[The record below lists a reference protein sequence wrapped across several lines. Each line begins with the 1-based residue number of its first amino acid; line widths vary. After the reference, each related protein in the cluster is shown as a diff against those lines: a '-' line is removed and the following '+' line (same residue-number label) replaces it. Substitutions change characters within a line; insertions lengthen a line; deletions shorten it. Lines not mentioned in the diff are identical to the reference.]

1 MEGGAT
7 LLSDN
12 IFSDWLDN
20 HKTDLSISAMA
31 TPTYPTDLMTHPM
44 CTQQEVPQMIIQL
57 AFPQFP
63 AYYNI
68 DWATAEN
75 KVLHDAHTVLHSVL
89 PMYQDP
95 NQYE

>member
-1 MEGGAT
+1 
-7 LLSDN
+7 
-12 IFSDWLDN
+12 
-20 HKTDLSISAMA
+20 
-31 TPTYPTDLMTHPM
+31 
-44 CTQQEVPQMIIQL
+44 MILQL
-57 AFPQFP
+57 TFPQFP

-75 KVLHDAHTVLHSVL
+75 KVLHDDHTVLHSVL